1 MANALGYY
9 VENGPKEQPQ
19 RLISFEAFYKK
30 YANRVNGFKYEW
42 NNGKIEKTYAMKQ
55 EELYIVENLTDFF
68 YTIKPKIGGILTT
81 EVETWTSKTKW
92 RRPDLAYF
100 SKAQILEAITQKN
113 FIPSFVIEVISKNDD
128 INDIQDKILE
138 YFAADVKVVWLVFP
152 KQKLVHVYTSLLDVK
167 ICEGTM
173 ICSAT
178 SAVPYFELSVNDIFK
193 V

>member
-1 MANALGYY
+1 MTNALGYY
-9 VENGPKEQPQ
+9 EPREKLQ
-19 RLISFEAFYKK
+19 RFISFETFYKK

-100 SKAQILEAITQKN
+100 SKAQIVEAITQKN